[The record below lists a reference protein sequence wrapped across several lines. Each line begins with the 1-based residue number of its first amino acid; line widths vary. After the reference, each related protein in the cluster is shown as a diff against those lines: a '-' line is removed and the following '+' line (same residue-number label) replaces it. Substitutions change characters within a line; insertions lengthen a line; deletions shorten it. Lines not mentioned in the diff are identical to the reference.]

1 MTRPS
6 ESKRS
11 QSSVPGSAPKGVAA
25 SPLSQGLWLVATPIG
40 HAGDITLRALDVLR
54 RADVLACEDT
64 RRTRKLLEIHG
75 ISLAGR
81 PILAYHD
88 QNGTG
93 QRPVI
98 LSHLAA
104 GRSVAYASDA
114 GTPLIADPGYRLVQA
129 AREAEFP
136 VHTVPGASAVLA
148 ALTLAGLPTD
158 RFLFGGFLP
167 PKQAARKRALEE
179 LADIAATLV
188 FYESPRRL
196 AACLTD
202 MADVLGANRNAAI
215 LRELTKLHEETLNG
229 TLGSM
234 AVEWSDRAA
243 PKGEIVLVIGPP
255 SGPRATPEADD
266 VDTMLRTA
274 MEDASV
280 KDAARI
286 VATKTGLKRRDLYQR
301 ALGLAADAGKD

>member
-1 MTRPS
+1 M
-6 ESKRS
+6 
-11 QSSVPGSAPKGVAA
+11 
-25 SPLSQGLWLVATPIG
+25 
-40 HAGDITLRALDVLR
+40 
-54 RADVLACEDT
+54 
-64 RRTRKLLEIHG
+64 
-75 ISLAGR
+75 
-81 PILAYHD
+81 
-88 QNGTG
+88 
-93 QRPVI
+93 
-98 LSHLAA
+98 
-104 GRSVAYASDA
+104 
-114 GTPLIADPGYRLVQA
+114 IADPGYRLVQA

-136 VHTVPGASAVLA
+136 VHTLPGASAVLA

-179 LADIAATLV
+179 LADITATLV

-202 MADVLGANRNAAI
+202 MADVLGVNRNAAI

-229 TLGSM
+229 TLGGM
-234 AVEWSDRAA
+234 AVEWSERSA

-255 SGPRATPEADD
+255 AGPRVTPEADD
-266 VDTMLRTA
+266 VDTMLRTE